1 MKKQKKYDGG
11 DKPQW
16 LDPKNDGK
24 NPYTDEEIEMLVD
37 GFIEGH
43 PEHYQVLK
51 EKDGPNTARSI
62 LRNGFKA
69 RDPNRKIINRRGMMN

>member
-37 GFIEGH
+37 GFMVVFPIWCKL
-43 PEHYQVLK
+43 V
-51 EKDGPNTARSI
+51 DV
-62 LRNGFKA
+62 
-69 RDPNRKIINRRGMMN
+69 